1 MTKNKNYKKHSKQKS
16 FLRKRIDIIESF
28 SISAIQAKII
38 FWIFS
43 ILLVFDFLILPI
55 IFGYKNGSYECE
67 YEILICSTLTLAP
80 LLIFGFFWVL
90 IWRKIFIIFYMS
102 KEEKDKKRNSKF
114 FLTKLGMKNM
124 DYLESITAYKV
135 QLRFQI
141 IAISALLSIFILC
154 FFVYQVFRF
163 EIFRFIN

>member
-67 YEILICSTLTLAP
+67 ILDLES
-80 LLIFGFFWVL
+80 V
-90 IWRKIFIIFYMS
+90 
-102 KEEKDKKRNSKF
+102 SKF
-114 FLTKLGMKNM
+114 TIDGKTDCTDDALSDFHL
-124 DYLESITAYKV
+124 YLLPGDVKIISVKSKV
-135 QLRFQI
+135 
-141 IAISALLSIFILC
+141 
-154 FFVYQVFRF
+154 
-163 EIFRFIN
+163 N